1 VFDTKSPKYLEMA
14 QGHISLS
21 NPKAKCLTLN
31 LGLWIQ
37 GKPKHVETSKDIRN
51 DHKIS
56 PLMDFSETKTLK
68 CSKPRKDPGK
78 P

>member
-1 VFDTKSPKYLEMA
+1 MA
-14 QGHISLS
+14 WCVV
-21 NPKAKCLTLN
+21 NPRAKCLTKN

-37 GKPKHVETSKDIRN
+37 GKPKHVKTSKDIRN

-68 CSKPRKDPGK
+68 CSKP
-78 P
+78 